1 MADYPSTITYAA
13 LKRRH
18 PGYDEKKWGICRA
31 LYAGGDKLLANDDV
45 MKELF
50 PRHSVEPM
58 EIYQERRRRAYYI
71 PYAGEIIDAV
81 VASLTSAPV
90 SMTSEPEPTGEDA
103 KFYED
108 FYQDVSRPGGKKQ
121 SLNQL
126 LRDQILTALQ
136 CRTAWTLI
144 DLPPNMEEA
153 PDQPA
158 TPGYASLADQLA
170 SGALDA
176 YACPIAPENVCD
188 WEEDDSGE
196 LAWALVRAVEKRRQ
210 GLMDARDKVQE
221 TWTYYD
227 REGWARYIVEY
238 DEKQPPTDDL
248 EVRLDKSGSHSFQKV
263 PLVRLE
269 LPEGLAA
276 MQKIQSI
283 AIAHFNKRNALTW
296 AELKSLFPV
305 PVAFLQDAD
314 PLSPASQD
322 DSRAM
327 QPHAVNRM
335 RVMAEKDRLEYF
347 SPDTAPFDFA
357 GNDLNNLRDE
367 MHRVLHHMALSVD
380 NSGAALQRS
389 ADSKAIDQAVAAVVL
404 GALGVYV
411 REHAIEIYQ
420 MVQVGRGDS
429 DPGDDAREWTAHGMD
444 DFDDTT
450 AAALIEQA
458 LNLEAVQIPSATF
471 QVEYR
476 FGIAKRLL
484 GAKTSQETLQKVRK
498 ELEGTLTQESFT
510 VAKDAEAAEL
520 DATKRQMQ
528 NSPDDP
534 EAEAHK
540 RQLELEAAKAKAKGS
555 APKKR

>member
-1 MADYPSTITYAA
+1 MAEYPQTVKYQAFR
-13 LKRRH
+13 RRH
-18 PGYDEKKWGICRA
+18 PSYDEKKWSICRA

-45 MKELF
+45 MAEIF
-50 PRHSVEPM
+50 PRHSVEPQ
-58 EIYQERRRRAYYI
+58 EIYAERKRRAYYI
-71 PYAGEIIDAV
+71 PYAGEILDAI

-90 SMTSEPEPTGEDA
+90 SMSPEPEPVGADSEFYE

-108 FYQDVSRPGGKKQ
+108 VSKPGGKKI

-126 LRDQILTALQ
+126 LRDQILVALQ
-136 CRTAWTLI
+136 CRTAWTLV
-144 DLPPNMEEA
+144 DLPSTDHVMDEVVM
-153 PDQPA
+153 
-158 TPGYASLADQLA
+158 GYASLADQLA
-170 SGALDA
+170 AGALDA

-196 LAWALVRAVEKRRQ
+196 LEWVLLRAVEKKRQ
-210 GLMDARDKVQE
+210 GLDGDRNKVKE
-221 TWTYYD
+221 TWTLYD
-227 REGWARYIVEY
+227 RDGWARYRVEY
-238 DEKQPPTDDL
+238 EEKNPPPDDQDIP
-248 EVRLDKSGSHSFQKV
+248 LDAAGNHSFGRV
-263 PLVRLE
+263 PIARLE

-305 PVAFLQDAD
+305 PVAYLEAAD
-314 PLSPASQD
+314 PMKPASQD

-335 RVMAEKDRLEYF
+335 RVMSEKDRLEYF
-347 SPDTAPFDFA
+347 APDTGPFEFTA
-357 GNDLNNLRDE
+357 TDLNNLRDE

-411 REHAIEIYQ
+411 REHAIDIYKL
-420 MVQVGRGDS
+420 VQVGRGDEI
-429 DPGDDAREWTAHGMD
+429 REWAALGMD

-450 AAALIEQA
+450 AGALIEQA

-484 GAKTSQETLQKVRK
+484 GAKTPQETLNKVRE
-498 ELEGTLTQESFT
+498 ELEGTLTQESFD
-510 VAKDAEAAEL
+510 VAKDAEKAEL
-520 DATKRQMQ
+520 DATRRQME

-534 EAEAHK
+534 EGEAHK
-540 RQLELEAAKAKAKGS
+540 RQLELEKAKARAKGS
-555 APKKR
+555 KGPKG